1 MWLRAIGF
9 LCEKLIR
16 YCTMRKFLTFLSLFF
31 VLGAAANDTFS
42 VNDFEA
48 GPGGADNAWGGSCEW
63 VDNPLKD
70 SNNPSSKVLKVTSTE
85 FAATAIPFTL
95 PDDKT
100 LTDYMGVRLQLA
112 VLDACGENIHWV
124 GCDLGVQDET
134 GNKCWPATAS
144 WQTGVLNTW
153 LTLDFWLDEATLSS
167 WLSGGYTGGLSLL
180 MKVGRQKFIY
190 IIDNVALIEKSE
202 YVDDGSQQY
211 FGVNLSGAEFGGVY
225 PGVDGTHYGYPTYK
239 DLDYFK
245 KKGLNLV
252 RFPFRWER
260 IQRTMNGE
268 LDATELA
275 KMKTFV
281 QAAED
286 RGMPVILDM
295 HNFAR
300 YSFDGGAT
308 YALIGE
314 SPRLTAEHLADVW
327 RKLAR
332 EFKDYTN
339 IWGYDIMNEPYSML
353 PSAPWFDIA
362 QVVIDAIREID
373 TETPIIVCGDSFSS
387 ARFWVEYSDNL
398 RNLVDPYDNLIFQ
411 AHLYFDKDYSG
422 QYLNSYDADGVTPDT
437 GVERARYFV
446 EWLKRYNKRGL
457 LGEYGVPDDDSRWLE
472 TLENLLI
479 YLRDNGVPGTY
490 WSAGPRWGDYKLS
503 VQPTQNYTVDRP
515 QMSVLE
521 RYTVTTGNTSGIENS
536 MAVSNDKLQVSS
548 HNGEVVLAGTTS
560 REVSVW
566 NVSGALVCKV
576 SVQPGCPA
584 RFTLPKGFYIVDN
597 IKIVVK

>member
-1 MWLRAIGF
+1 MKKLLLF
-9 LCEKLIR
+9 LCL
-16 YCTMRKFLTFLSLFF
+16 CF
-31 VLGAAANDTFS
+31 VCNLNANNIL
-42 VNDFEA
+42 VINDFESGFGNA
-48 GPGGADNAWGGSCEW
+48 SNAWGGSCEW
-63 VDNPLKD
+63 VDNPLKTAD
-70 SNNPSSKVLKVTSTE
+70 NSSAKVLKINSTE
-85 FAATAIPFTL
+85 FAATSIPFVL
-95 PDDKT
+95 PDGKT

-124 GCDLGVQDET
+124 GCDLGLQDQV

-144 WQTGVLNTW
+144 WQTGALNTW
-153 LTLDFWLDEATLSS
+153 MTLDFWLDEATLSS
-167 WLSGGYTGGLSLL
+167 WLAGGYTGDLSLL
-180 MKVGRQKFIY
+180 VKVGRQKFVY
-190 IIDNVALIEKSE
+190 LIDNVVLIEKTE
-202 YVDDGSQQY
+202 YVGDSSQNC
-211 FGVNLSGAEFGGVY
+211 FGVNLSGAEFGGIY

-245 KKGLNLV
+245 KKGLNLI

-260 IQRTMNGE
+260 IQRVMNGE

-286 RGMPVILDM
+286 RGMPIILDM

-300 YSFDGGAT
+300 YSFDGGT
-308 YALIGE
+308 THVLIGE
-314 SPRLTAEHLADVW
+314 SSALTAEHLADVW

-353 PSAPWFDIA
+353 PSAPWVDIA
-362 QVVIDAIREID
+362 QVVINAIREVD
-373 TETPIIVCGDSFSS
+373 TETPIIVSGDSFSS

-398 RNLVDPYDNLIFQ
+398 RTLVDPSDNLIFQ

-457 LGEYGVPDDDSRWLE
+457 LGEYGVPDDDARWLV
-472 TLENLLI
+472 TLENLLA
-479 YLRDNGVPGTY
+479 YLRDNGVSGTY
-490 WSAGPRWGDYKLS
+490 WSAGPRWGNYKLS

-521 RYTVTTGNTSGIENS
+521 NYTVADDNS
-536 MAVSNDKLQVSS
+536 SAVESQVAGSSDDLQVSCQGRMVVFRS
-548 HNGEVVLAGTTS
+548 RKSCEVN
-560 REVSVW
+560 VW
-566 NVSGALVCKV
+566 NVSGNLVRKV
-576 SVQPGCPA
+576 SVLPYAPSYI
-584 RFTLPKGFYIVDN
+584 TLPQGFYIVG
-597 IKIVVK
+597 IEKLIVR